1 MLESEN
7 WDMFIINSNLYKSLI
22 EGQKNSFDEL
32 IKKYENISK
41 QLVQDSLIKED
52 LFIDKNNLNGKL
64 NDYKKQL
71 KNFNTYKEKLDILIN
86 EKKQFVNLLTKEYQ
100 QIGLDLNDSKDKI
113 LSLEQDLEQL
123 TKNNSSIE
131 TQEKIKSQIVQ
142 TKSKRIYTN

>member
-71 KNFNTYKEKLDILIN
+71 KNLIHI
-86 EKKQFVNLLTKEYQ
+86 KKNL
-100 QIGLDLNDSKDKI
+100 
-113 LSLEQDLEQL
+113 
-123 TKNNSSIE
+123 
-131 TQEKIKSQIVQ
+131 
-142 TKSKRIYTN
+142 IY